1 MYVRYI
7 WWCPKSLGAKVNE
20 IPLANDQTTGALIRI
35 TAYLREERTKT
46 YLQQLFSNFPFSR
59 ALPQPSTPLF
69 KETKPS
75 ADLQHVKYIKMEVGR
90 REGWAP
96 STQVPSPP
104 ACRLENIVL
113 GHYYKSGTIV
123 SELLSIM
130 FSFLFLTIC
139 ISACPLPGSLFVVSA
154 SQD

>member
-1 MYVRYI
+1 MSVRYI
-7 WWCPKSLGAKVNE
+7 WWCPKGLGAKVNE
-20 IPLANDQTTGALIRI
+20 IPLANDQTTGALTRI
-35 TAYLREERTKT
+35 TASLREERTKT
-46 YLQQLFSNFPFSR
+46 YLQQLSSNFPFSSE
-59 ALPQPSTPLF
+59 LPQPPTPLF
-69 KETKPS
+69 KELS
-75 ADLQHVKYIKMEVGR
+75 ADLQHVKYIKMQVGR

-130 FSFLFLTIC
+130 FSFLFLTMC